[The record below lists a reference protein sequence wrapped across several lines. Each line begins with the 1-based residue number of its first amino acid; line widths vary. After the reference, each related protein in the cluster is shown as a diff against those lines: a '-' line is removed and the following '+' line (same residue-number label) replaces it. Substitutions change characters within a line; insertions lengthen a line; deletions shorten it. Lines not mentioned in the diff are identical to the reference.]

1 MAKLFPGNIE
11 VYFPTP
17 SWSNHTLIFK
27 HSGLSGQQMT
37 CGFDIQEAVQDI
49 PNILEKSVILFHA
62 YAHNSRGVDPKI
74 EQWMKI
80 SKVFQQKKLF
90 PFFDIAYYGFAS
102 GGVTRDA
109 FTV

>member
-1 MAKLFPGNIE
+1 
-11 VYFPTP
+11 
-17 SWSNHTLIFK
+17 
-27 HSGLSGQQMT
+27 
-37 CGFDIQEAVQDI
+37 VQDI